1 MICGLAGLGVLLLF
15 PGVPFVVLA
24 GGFMF
29 GVFYASGTVL
39 TPLMT
44 RTIFGTLEYSSIYS
58 RVAMVGSLCGAFAV
72 TFWGLLVDSIGFQFT
87 FIVMLVIIVLL
98 IVLGLLSLAAGR
110 KLVPEME
117 QS

>member
-1 MICGLAGLGVLLLF
+1 
-15 PGVPFVVLA
+15 
-24 GGFMF
+24 
-29 GVFYASGTVL
+29 
-39 TPLMT
+39 
-44 RTIFGTLEYSSIYS
+44 
-58 RVAMVGSLCGAFAV
+58 MVGSLCGTFAV

-87 FIVMLVIIVLL
+87 FIVMLVIIALL